1 MNTYCKKNSF
11 FNTKAICAP
20 VRTRHHTGRA
30 DVLRE
35 VVQRPDRR
43 DLNLN
48 LRPKIEPTVTAIAM
62 DGLQRTAWADVN
74 DLVQVAL
81 VGVED
86 AAVVR
91 VGHLLLRYPRADSIF
106 N

>member
-1 MNTYCKKNSF
+1 M
-11 FNTKAICAP
+11 
-20 VRTRHHTGRA
+20 RTSGGA
-30 DVLRE
+30 DVFGE
-35 VVQRPDRR
+35 VAQRPDRR